1 MERLGR
7 ARIIRRVLEGDLDG
21 DAVLGD
27 VRRLC
32 DLPTASLGDVERV
45 LTDGYACVLR
55 TEDERR
61 RLRGRLQERAV
72 AVSAAGSQD
81 EAREIKTLA
90 QGIARADSQIEELRA
105 ALRAL
110 AAKASS
116 LRNGVGARLL
126 SGTDAL

>member
-7 ARIIRRVLEGDLDG
+7 ARIIGRVQGGDLDS
-21 DAVLGD
+21 DAVLGN

-32 DLPTASLGDVERV
+32 DLPSATLGDVERV

-61 RLRGRLQERAV
+61 RLRGRLQEQAV
-72 AVSAAGSQD
+72 AVSSAGSPD
-81 EAREIKTLA
+81 EALEIRTLA
-90 QGIARADSQIEELRA
+90 QGIARADSEIEELRA
-105 ALRAL
+105 ALRSL

-116 LRNGVGARLL
+116 LRVG
-126 SGTDAL
+126 